1 MSFSMSQIQR
11 KTHSKQDYIKECH
24 FVIKDLDILTDNV
37 KYGLWQYADYR
48 FRKRNRGV
56 FRGDTLK
63 TMIVDLLEYCCNKP
77 FNSIS
82 RKDVNNNENQ
92 ILYEIKKA
100 IFYGATRCLY
110 DANNTVIHIDKSMFK
125 DDVKEPE
132 IIPGNRKLDSEE
144 VKDYF
149 KDLMIC

>member
-11 KTHSKQDYIKECH
+11 KTRSKQDYIKECH
-24 FVIKDLDILTDNV
+24 FTIKNLDILTENV
-37 KYGLWQYADYR
+37 KYGFWQYADYR
-48 FRKRNRGV
+48 FKKRNRGV
-56 FRGDTLK
+56 FKGDILLD
-63 TMIVDLLEYCCNKP
+63 MIKDLLEYCCNKP

-82 RKDVNNNENQ
+82 RQDVSINENA

-100 IFYGATRCLY
+100 IYYGATRCLY
-110 DANNTVIHIDKSMFK
+110 DENNTIIHIDKSMFK
-125 DDVKEPE
+125 DSVEPQS
-132 IIPGNRKLDSEE
+132 IPGNRQLNQEE

>member
-1 MSFSMSQIQR
+1 MNQIQR
-11 KTHSKQDYIKECH
+11 KTSSKQDYIKECH
-24 FVIKDLDILTDNV
+24 FVVKNLDILTENV

-48 FRKRNRGV
+48 FKKRNRGV
-56 FRGDTLK
+56 FRGETLRLL
-63 TMIVDLLEYCCNKP
+63 IIELLEYCCNKP

-82 RKDVNNNENQ
+82 RKDVNINENQ

-100 IFYGATRCLY
+100 IYYGATRCLY
-110 DANNTVIHIDKSMFK
+110 DASNNVIHLDKSMFN
-125 DDVKEPE
+125 DNTNEPKS
-132 IIPGNRKLDSEE
+132 ISGNRQLDIEE